1 MLDKQEVFNQLFLS
15 KPEDRFIVPAQRK
28 TKEIMLYLQFL
39 LVHRE
44 VAGLD
49 VEHSITR
56 ETQHVLIACV
66 PCHAVCIW
74 LLWGNKQ

>member
-15 KPEDRFIVPAQRK
+15 KPEDRFIVPVHGK

-56 ETQHVLIACV
+56 ET
-66 PCHAVCIW
+66 
-74 LLWGNKQ
+74 